1 MNYSLDELTDRMQGK
16 SVTLGW
22 DALVFMNRAKVNSL
36 LEQQYITRFN
46 RTSFLKRIFGK
57 PLMTPDGKEYLD
69 LSGLILTAPRIGFQK
84 ASLRNSRVTAT
95 MDIVSGTV
103 SYVRKGT
110 NQLPGAILYSYVVSA
125 HQKYTVTMDIDLAA
139 SKGTVNEQGKVTLD
153 FGDAYNCRCNLVSE
167 DKSQELLGDFFK
179 ALFLEQKPEDRVYI
193 LGKLDLRDVDL
204 LAPRSFIIRTMAT
217 EEGKNL
223 ASDDYGEG
231 AVVLCVQTK
240 GNPKQG
246 TDPAEGA
253 FDYLIPND
261 RDSQGKAIYSGSLVL
276 ASRVVF
282 DWYFREAF
290 QTTVGGGLRFGSS
303 ESNHLAYTLSAVG
316 GAFDL
321 PGFELGWHTDAVHSH
336 HLRNDGPLQFKLFDS
351 DPKKSLRVIPNDA
364 SCLELSL
371 TGPRLLPFH
380 LHEWYLFKP
389 DVNHYWG
396 GIAKADVKIVLKP
409 VLSTGFNRVTFERI
423 GEPVIDFDGNWDPEG
438 RIDPVESCFDE
449 VLRKR
454 LDKMLTPSF
463 LKVLEVFKK
472 VDVPEIN
479 ALAISNLLF
488 PERNALQLIEARLP
502 GDLFLVGQIDPKE
515 TTFTLDPLTPV
526 IKAGEQQTFTIR
538 QLGIKADN
546 VTWSV
551 RSIDGTRATGTID
564 KGVYTAPAVQLLEGT
579 AVRNVVTATYIDQGT
594 GNEVTASALAT
605 VVLNDVVV
613 TPSMTLIDMSDRKA
627 VTLKATSLGAG
638 TLKWT
643 PRGNLGTLVP
653 NGNEAIYT
661 PPQTNLPDGT
671 LQAVLVDVENTTTGE
686 KAVATVLLRQGN
698 FALNMTPAIHPG
710 LRAKGSAL
718 LKAAIDLKPEQ
729 LKWEV
734 VAGQGTIDPLT
745 GVFTAP
751 ATISVPYSV
760 VKVSLE
766 GDFFDTL
773 GYSIIHLSDHA
784 RQSNW
789 FALDTFDFIVDPSP
803 TRVWANGLQQAKVT
817 VRIKPANY
825 EGAPD
830 PLELSEAELA
840 SVRLV
845 SADEKNPLPEVGKD
859 GVPEGGKW
867 YFTETENLTYDKYP
881 IQAPA
886 GQLTAPMQPREAKLY
901 TKEFFVQCHKV
912 ENLLVAATIRSD
924 NYEHFY
930 SNPGKDDGEHNRK
943 ALNLV
948 AIKPPS
954 GGTGG
959 HTLFVLT
966 GPTRVKP
973 EGGGADEDVLVS
985 DDYYYLK
992 LQIENK
998 DVDIKKIQF
1007 VGNNSMVKWESNT
1020 QLEDVHSIT
1029 GHAFRY
1035 EADPDDPNDKG
1046 DPNAKTLHIDT
1057 ILQRRLP
1064 APISPFVDPN
1074 SPLPKGQVLFSLHRR
1089 QYWQY
1094 DKYAKSDFESALNL
1108 IVYDVFGNK
1117 HEVYIGFDGNDRN
1130 KLKIIGA

>member
-46 RTSFLKRIFGK
+46 RKSFLKRIFGN
-57 PLMTPDGKEYLD
+57 PLMTPDGEEYLD

-231 AVVLCVQTK
+231 AVLLCVQAK

-253 FDYLIPND
+253 FDYLIPNN
-261 RDSQGKAIYSGSLVL
+261 RDSQGKAIYSGSLTV
-276 ASRVVF
+276 ASRVIS
-282 DWYFREAF
+282 DWYIQLALQNTIGNGISFERKDNSDFKARSL
-290 QTTVGGGLRFGSS
+290 QAVTGG
-303 ESNHLAYTLSAVG
+303 
-316 GAFDL
+316 FDI
-321 PGFELGWHTDAVHSH
+321 PGTELEWNIEKDSYRVVSLG
-336 HLRNDGPLQFKLFDS
+336 QFKLGFDN
-351 DPKKSLRVIPNDA
+351 PVP
-364 SCLELSL
+364 
-371 TGPRLLPFH
+371 
-380 LHEWYLFKP
+380 
-389 DVNHYWG
+389 
-396 GIAKADVKIVLKP
+396 AKAFNVTISGEGALLLEWSERKQQDFNFNAQIWGRIPPSVNVNYSIYPHPTFRTSFVPVVEPGNKVVLTQKVAP
-409 VLSTGFNRVTFERI
+409 EVSC
-423 GEPVIDFDGNWDPEG
+423 PIDFEEYDELFADVAPEYFKADFRNAVVG
-438 RIDPVESCFDE
+438 PME
-449 VLRKR
+449 
-454 LDKMLTPSF
+454 
-463 LKVLEVFKK
+463 EVFKGF
-472 VDVPEIN
+472 DDIEIPELN
-479 ALAISNLLF
+479 FLAISNLLF
-488 PERNALQLIEARLP
+488 PERNALQLTEARFP

-546 VTWSV
+546 VTWNV

-751 ATISVPYSV
+751 ASISVPYSV

-817 VRIKPANY
+817 LRIKPANY

-966 GPTRVKP
+966 GPMRVKP

-998 DVDIKKIQF
+998 DIDIKKIQF

-1046 DPNAKTLHIDT
+1046 DPNARTLHIDT